1 MRDKVLKIMWGA
13 GKARIEVSKL
23 NVYKKEIKSY
33 SVFLLLLACTNANFI
48 ALYPTLDGIDLGG
61 KSPVGEAVLMKERG
75 NQRKIKGACH
85 RQLAEKEGSQK
96 RRNGQVVTEPF
107 QPIFE
112 CKMQHV
118 SCLLFIDLD
127 EAFHIA
133 QLKCWLC
140 KKELPVVFYITL

>member
-1 MRDKVLKIMWGA
+1 M
-13 GKARIEVSKL
+13 
-23 NVYKKEIKSY
+23 
-33 SVFLLLLACTNANFI
+33 
-48 ALYPTLDGIDLGG
+48 YPTLDGIDLGG

-133 QLKCWLC
+133 QLKC
-140 KKELPVVFYITL
+140 